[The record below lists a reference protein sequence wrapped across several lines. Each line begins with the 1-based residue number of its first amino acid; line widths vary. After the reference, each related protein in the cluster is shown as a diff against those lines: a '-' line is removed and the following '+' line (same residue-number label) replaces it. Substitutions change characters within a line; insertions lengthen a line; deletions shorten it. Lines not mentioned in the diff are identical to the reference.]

1 MRRLSLLAVLAAFAG
16 CSSTDEGE
24 PPAPGQPGAAAD
36 PAPATKEQQIGRLRT
51 QIANKRAELA
61 QADLD
66 LAKINAER
74 EDLNAKP
81 ASAEKS
87 NRMVELGRLEG
98 ETKNRKGAVTSDIA
112 VLQQQLQGLTGQARP
127 RSADE
132 ALDLALEAD
141 AKKDKEEAERRKV
154 REDVER
160 SEEARKIAEAERA
173 RQAELAARERE
184 KLAGAGGKAGTGPD
198 GLTFEERWADVIIK
212 VRQELQKYKRW

>member
-1 MRRLSLLAVLAAFAG
+1 MRRLPVLALLAALG
-16 CSSTDEGE
+16 CSSTEE
-24 PPAPGQPGAAAD
+24 EAD
-36 PAPATKEQQIGRLRT
+36 PAAPADTPAQAPAATKEQQIAQLRT

-81 ASAEKS
+81 ASAEKT
-87 NRMVELGRLEG
+87 NRTAELARLET
-98 ETKNRKGAVTSDIA
+98 ESKNRKNAITSDIA
-112 VLQQQLQGLTGQARP
+112 VLQQQLQGLTGGPRP

-141 AKKDKEEAERRKV
+141 AKKEKEEAEKRKA
-154 REDVER
+154 REDAER
-160 SEEARKIAEAERA
+160 SEEARKIAEAERG

-184 KLAGAGGKAGTGPD
+184 KLAGGKGAGAD
-198 GLTFEERWADVIIK
+198 GSTFEERWADMIIK